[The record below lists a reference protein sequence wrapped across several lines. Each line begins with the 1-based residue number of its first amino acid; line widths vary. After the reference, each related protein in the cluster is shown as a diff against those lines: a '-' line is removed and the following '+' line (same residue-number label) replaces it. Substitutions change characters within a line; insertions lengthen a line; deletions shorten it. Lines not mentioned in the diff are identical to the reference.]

1 MKQLKYLVFT
11 LFLSC
16 IFSIPSIMPT
26 PVSAAS
32 ILPFEFV
39 ILSEYKTTVDIK
51 DEFYL
56 VALTSTGKKASWK
69 SSDSKIASVN
79 TYGKVTAKK
88 AGVVKITAKIKDAEA
103 SCIVYVNPT
112 NITLNKTNA
121 ALQRGDQVQLS
132 ATTSNGSKVTWK
144 TNKKSVATVDANGL
158 VTGFKPGEA
167 IITATA
173 DGSSVITTIT
183 VNSPTVTLNRE
194 RATIY
199 RNKTCQLTATISSS
213 AKPIWKTN
221 KKSVA
226 VVDENG
232 MVTAIKNGTAIISV
246 TVDGVVKRCEVIV
259 AKPEIELSD
268 VELTLEKGK
277 TKKLTAEVSSGNKAT
292 WTTSNQ
298 DVARISSDGTIT
310 AVSKGRAYVYAS
322 EDGTKIR
329 CTVYV
334 TE

>member
-1 MKQLKYLVFT
+1 MKQLKYILFS

-16 IFSIPSIMPT
+16 IFLVPSIIPSN
-26 PVSAAS
+26 VSAAS
-32 ILPFEFV
+32 LLSFEFV
-39 ILSEYKTTVDIK
+39 ILSQYKTTVNIK
-51 DEFYL
+51 DEFFI
-56 VALTSTGKKASWK
+56 VAITSTGKKATWK

-112 NITLNKTNA
+112 NITLNKSSA
-121 ALQRGDQVQLS
+121 SLQRGDQMQLS

-144 TNKKSVATVDANGL
+144 SNKKSVATVDANGL
-158 VTGFKPGEA
+158 VTAFKPGEA

-173 DGSSVITTIT
+173 DGSSVTSNIT
-183 VNSPTVTLNRE
+183 VISPTVTLNRE

-199 RNKTCQLTATISSS
+199 RNKTCQLSATISSS
-213 AKPIWKTN
+213 AKPVWKSN

-226 VVDENG
+226 TVDENG
-232 MVTAIKNGTAIISV
+232 LVTGIKNGTAIISV

-268 VELTLEKGK
+268 TELTLQKGK
-277 TKKLTAEVSSGNKAT
+277 TQKITANISSGNKAT
-292 WTTSNQ
+292 WSSSNQ
-298 DVARISSDGTIT
+298 DVAKVSNDGTIT
-310 AVSKGRAYVYAS
+310 AVGKGRAYIYAT
-322 EDGTKIR
+322 EDGSKVR